1 MRDLEWRAGLRRA
14 VIFMFIYAAILYV
27 MNVAFPETF
36 GIRSE
41 QLSGLL
47 VNAVFFF
54 LLLTVLF
61 SWTEKRRKERMAELQ
76 NRQRGNKPARASGE
90 DGEEPPEGSLR
101 GQPNPNTSRKKA
113 RRRSRR

>member
-1 MRDLEWRAGLRRA
+1 MRDLEWRAGFRRA
-14 VIFMFIYAAILYV
+14 IIFMLLYAAILYV
-27 MNVAFPETF
+27 LNAVWPNRF
-36 GIRSE
+36 GITPE
-41 QLSGLL
+41 QLPGLL

-61 SWTEKRRKERMAELQ
+61 SWTEKRRKQRMADLQ
-76 NRQRGNKPARASGE
+76 NRRKGNKPAKASGE
-90 DGEEPPEGSLR
+90 EGEEPPEGSLR